1 MNFEKGKWYK
11 IRNGPNFLNII
22 KCSKNSYNS
31 TEVNSSQYINLLN
44 IKGNPPS
51 YDRTSG
57 SWGDIYESEEMNVNS
72 EEIQK
77 YLPDNHPDKTF
88 ILPENWYVIVT
99 KENQDIIIKWADK
112 DDIPI
117 GNICGMCLTHDTNR
131 ITIEHNPIDIIKTDS
146 YDFGNEIS
154 FEQFKKY
161 VLKEENC
168 IINDNNNVGLYK
180 LFEKLNI
187 K

>member
-1 MNFEKGKWYK
+1 MNFEKGNWYK

-31 TEVNSSQYINLLN
+31 TEVNSSQHINLLN

-57 SWGDIYESEEMNVNS
+57 SWGDIYESEKMDVNS

-77 YLPDNHPDKTF
+77 YLPKNHPNKIPDKTF
-88 ILPENWYVIVT
+88 ILPENWYLKIT
-99 KENQDIIIKWADK
+99 EENVQY
-112 DDIPI
+112 
-117 GNICGMCLTHDTNR
+117 ICDYVLSLEPTWMNWNR
-131 ITIEHNPIDIIKTDS
+131 INILSLGYIVDS
-146 YDFGNEIS
+146 NSTPNFAATKNINNETMIT

-161 VLKEENC
+161 VLKEESS
-168 IINDNNNVGLYK
+168 IYDDYSYLIK
-180 LFEKLNI
+180 LLKNI
-187 K
+187 TK